1 MGGDHGASVVLPGA
15 DISLTRHPDIEFL
28 IYGDRAVIEPLLDGL
43 PRLKAN
49 ARLVHTDVAIRM
61 DDKPSQALRHGRWKS
76 SMWLALDA
84 VKKGEADVV
93 ISAGNTGAL
102 MAMARFDLKMIEGI
116 ERPAIAALW
125 PTLKGEAVVLDVGAS
140 IGADEEHLI
149 NLAAM
154 GSALARVLF
163 DIERPTVGLL
173 NIGVEEVKGLEQVRE
188 AGRRLREGH
197 FPHFNYVGFVEGD
210 DIGKG
215 TVDVV
220 VTEGFAGNIA
230 LKAAEG
236 TARQFAQYLKNAMAR
251 TWASRLGYL
260 LSRQAFR
267 TLREKMDPRKSNGG
281 VFVGLNGIVIKS
293 HGGAD
298 AEGFASAIDLGY
310 DMFRYELLAKIGESM
325 ARDMQ
330 ASATARSGERSD
342 LVTVLRSVV
351 LGCGSYLPARI
362 LSNDELAKA
371 VETTDEWIVQR
382 TGIRERHIAAAGEL
396 TSDLALHA
404 ARAALANAHVE
415 ATSIDLIV
423 LATSTPD
430 QTFPATAVSVQAGLG
445 ITQGAAFDLQ
455 AVCSGFVYAL
465 SVVNSML
472 RSGACKRALVIGA
485 ETFSRILDWNDR
497 TTCVLFGDGAGA
509 LVLEA
514 QPQAGTTADRG
525 LLTTHLRSDGRYKSK
540 LYVDGGPSS
549 TQTVGH
555 LRMEGRD
562 VFKHAIAMITDV
574 IYDAFKATGTSAA
587 DIDWFVPHQANKRII
602 DGSAH
607 KLGITPDKVVIT
619 VDRHG
624 NTSAA
629 SIPLALTDAMAD
641 RRIKRGNLILLEA
654 MGGGFTWGSALLR
667 W

>member
-1 MGGDHGASVVLPGA
+1 
-15 DISLTRHPDIEFL
+15 
-28 IYGDRAVIEPLLDGL
+28 
-43 PRLKAN
+43 
-49 ARLVHTDVAIRM
+49 
-61 DDKPSQALRHGRWKS
+61 
-76 SMWLALDA
+76 
-84 VKKGEADVV
+84 
-93 ISAGNTGAL
+93 
-102 MAMARFDLKMIEGI
+102 
-116 ERPAIAALW
+116 
-125 PTLKGEAVVLDVGAS
+125 
-140 IGADEEHLI
+140 
-149 NLAAM
+149 
-154 GSALARVLF
+154 
-163 DIERPTVGLL
+163 
-173 NIGVEEVKGLEQVRE
+173 
-188 AGRRLREGH
+188 
-197 FPHFNYVGFVEGD
+197 
-210 DIGKG
+210 
-215 TVDVV
+215 
-220 VTEGFAGNIA
+220 
-230 LKAAEG
+230 
-236 TARQFAQYLKNAMAR
+236 
-251 TWASRLGYL
+251 
-260 LSRQAFR
+260 
-267 TLREKMDPRKSNGG
+267 
-281 VFVGLNGIVIKS
+281 
-293 HGGAD
+293 
-298 AEGFASAIDLGY
+298 
-310 DMFRYELLAKIGESM
+310 
-325 ARDMQ
+325 
-330 ASATARSGERSD
+330 
-342 LVTVLRSVV
+342 VV

-362 LSNDELAKA
+362 LSNEELAKS

-404 ARAALANAHVE
+404 ARAALINAHVE
-415 ATSIDLIV
+415 ASSIDLIV

-445 ITQGAAFDLQ
+445 ITHGAAFDLQ

-465 SVVNSML
+465 SVVDAML
-472 RSGACKRALVIGA
+472 KSGGFKRALVIGA

-514 QPQAGTTADRG
+514 QPQPGTTADRG
-525 LLTTHLRSDGRYKSK
+525 ILTAHLRSDGRFKSK

-574 IYDAFKATGTSAA
+574 IDDAFKATGTSAA

-607 KLGITPDKVVIT
+607 KLGIAPDKVVIT

-629 SIPLALTDAMAD
+629 SIPLALADAVAD